1 MKPRVDLSGA
11 IHSGLR
17 WIRSLEREGVVIRQS
32 ALFLCLLTMVLL
44 ASLIISCGGT
54 SNSMVSVKPGCTG
67 QLNVVGD
74 WQGSLFSGNHIG
86 GNVAGT
92 IDSSGNAVFFDNLAD
107 ILVMN
112 PITGTCSFSAT
123 ATVYSSIENGIR
135 VTSSTATGNVN
146 SATSISGTLSGNPMT
161 LSAYNPMGTGSPQPI
176 SGSTIAVIEGQR
188 QDQLLLALSS
198 SNGNINFSGTDVN
211 GCSFS
216 GGFAPAGASDLYVA
230 TLVVFGSGCVQAQI
244 LGPGFESDSDLLGV
258 NGNATGTY
266 LYGVLFININTP
278 FVMEIVPPTASDS
291 LRHAVRPRGTNSF
304 SRTSRGGWPTL
315 SGGFPLLDG
324 RRLSVLSSNG

>member
-1 MKPRVDLSGA
+1 MARDRIGSLVISSLFDGRLQIWDPVFRKDGSGA
-11 IHSGLR
+11 LYS
-17 WIRSLEREGVVIRQS
+17 RSKIRQS
-32 ALFLCLLTMVLL
+32 ALFLCLLAMVLL
-44 ASLIISCGGT
+44 ASLIISCGGA
-54 SNSMVSVKPGCTG
+54 SNSMIKPGCTG
-67 QLNVVGD
+67 RLDVVGD
-74 WQGSLFSGNHIG
+74 WQGSLFSGSEIG

-92 IDSSGNAVFFDNLAD
+92 IDSSGNAVFFDSLAD
-107 ILVMN
+107 IVIMN
-112 PITGTCSFSAT
+112 PVTGTCSFSAS
-123 ATVYSSIENGIR
+123 ATVYSSIENGIQ

-146 SATSISGTLSGNPMT
+146 SATSISGTLTGNPMT

-176 SGSTIAVIEGQR
+176 SGNTIAQIEGQR
-188 QDQLLLALSS
+188 QDQLSLALSS

-230 TLVVFGSGCVQAQI
+230 TLVVFGSGCVQAQF

-278 FVMEIVPPTASDS
+278 FVLEIFPPTATDS

-304 SRTSRGGWPTL
+304 SRTSRGGLPTL
-315 SGGFPLLDG
+315 
-324 RRLSVLSSNG
+324 